1 MRRDSTV
8 VAIGARAT
16 GFAVAPLHISLLG
29 GFRIERA
36 NVALL
41 DSAWQ
46 HRRAAKTLIKLLATH
61 PAHGLHREQILE
73 LLWRDTPEDSAF
85 NSFAKALHAARHAL
99 QPGLRS
105 REESAYIKV
114 KDRMLTLDTDHVRI
128 DADQF
133 QQLAGTALRLGHI
146 SAYETAITAYA
157 GELLPEDRYED
168 WSTERRTFLAELH
181 LQCLKGLAS
190 AFERQGAFSQAIDR
204 LYAILQLDPA
214 REDVHRRLMRI
225 YAQTGARDEAVR
237 QFHICRDTL
246 KRELDMSP
254 DRQTE
259 ALYRDVVADRL
270 PKRNPSGQ
278 PWSGAG
284 AGIDSAADAVELTGV
299 DGGDWL
305 AGQTAKSFG
314 MLVDRLDRRGARNE
328 SAAAREKLAMAL
340 ISMARYERARQ
351 VLKQSHDSYFATGDH
366 AGVRRVA
373 AELELVNA
381 LQAESR
387 PERLPEDELQAGTT
401 PY

>member
-1 MRRDSTV
+1 M
-8 VAIGARAT
+8 VAASGAKAT
-16 GFAVAPLHISLLG
+16 GFAIAPLRISLLG
-29 GFRIERA
+29 AFRIERA

-61 PAHGLHREQILE
+61 PDHALHREQILE
-73 LLWRDTPEDSAF
+73 LLWRDIPEESAF

-99 QPGLRS
+99 QPGLRW
-105 REESAYIKV
+105 REESAYIRV
-114 KDRMLTLDTDHVRI
+114 KDRMLTIDTDHVRI

-146 SAYETAITAYA
+146 SAYETAIAAYA

-190 AFERQGAFSQAIDR
+190 AFERQGAFGQAADR
-204 LYAILQLDPA
+204 LCAILQLDPA

-259 ALYRDVVADRL
+259 ALYRDVLADRV

-278 PWSGAG
+278 PWSSAG
-284 AGIDSAADAVELTGV
+284 AGFESPADTVELIGV
-299 DGGDWL
+299 DGGDSL
-305 AGQTAKSFG
+305 ARRAAESFG
-314 MLVDRLDRRGARNE
+314 MLVDRLDRRGARSE
-328 SAAAREKLAMAL
+328 SAAAREKLAMAVITL
-340 ISMARYERARQ
+340 ARYERARQ
-351 VLKQSHDSYFATGDH
+351 VLNQSHDAYVATADH

-373 AELELVNA
+373 AELDLVDA

-387 PERLPEDELQAGTT
+387 PELLAEDELQAGTT